1 MLREKRH
8 HYIRCLLALALSAFA
23 LTADGRAQGT
33 DDFKALTA
41 RIDAL
46 SRQGKYA
53 EAIEIAEQA
62 LALAENKNSPEHEE
76 LASALD
82 KLAFLYRRQGRYAE
96 AEPLYERELSIRQ
109 NEQGGKKSDL
119 SVLLNGLADVYEK
132 RGRMDDAV
140 TLRQQSLTLVEA
152 ASGADD
158 TAVRVLR
165 GNLAGLYERLDRYQD
180 AIPLRERNLVLTEM
194 NSRQAGYLFLPE
206 IDALAADYQRVG
218 RLTEAETLYR
228 RALALGEKTLNANN
242 PLLSKMLDKL
252 AVVESAQGRWREAAE
267 HWRRS
272 TDLITRRAVSKSQ
285 ELPAQRKSEIA
296 HERSQFV
303 RLVKALHRVGNEGG
317 ASGQDLLLQT
327 FIAAQWALT
336 SAAAASTAQMAARG
350 AANTPGLGAL
360 VREQQDLHAKFRRFE
375 EDPTL
380 AASLRSGKSEMEG
393 QEAVN
398 QHLSRIVRRIDEIDV
413 RLKSDFPN
421 YVALA
426 TPTPLSVEE
435 VQAVLAP
442 DEVLVQFLD
451 TPVVE
456 RMPEE
461 TFGWIVSK
469 TSTRWF
475 HSPMGTQA
483 LVREVSTLR
492 CGLDYDGSWG
502 APGNRC
508 ESLLNTSY
516 TEADNEAG
524 KPLPFATA
532 KAYALYKNL
541 FDKVEDLIHDKHLL
555 IVPAGP
561 LTQLPFQILVTT
573 QSFGND
579 FKRAAWLVRKNA
591 ITVLPSVSSLRAL
604 RRLTK
609 PSAATKPL
617 IGVGNPLL
625 NGPDQRYAQLAK
637 AANEKQ
643 QCAKAPMQRVAA
655 VPASRGGVGI
665 MALRNGLVDVADIR
679 AQSPLPETADELC
692 AVARDL
698 QVTNDDILL
707 GARANEREIKELSA
721 SGSLA
726 TYRTLHFATHG
737 VLAGQLTPGAE
748 PGLILTPPDVPSD
761 TDDGYLSASE
771 VAGLKLD
778 ADWVI
783 LSACNT
789 AAGGAE
795 GAEALSGLA
804 RAFFY
809 AGARALLVSHWS
821 VDSDATVKLI
831 TSAVG
836 ALTRDKT
843 IGRAEAL
850 RRAMLAMIDKD
861 EARAAH
867 PTYWAPFVV
876 VGEGAA
882 AK

>member
-336 SAAAASTAQMAARG
+336 SAAAESTAQMAARG

-451 TPVVE
+451 RQQDE
-456 RMPEE
+456 
-461 TFGWIVSK
+461 
-469 TSTRWF
+469 
-475 HSPMGTQA
+475 HA
-483 LVREVSTLR
+483 LV
-492 CGLDYDGSWG
+492 
-502 APGNRC
+502 
-508 ESLLNTSY
+508 
-516 TEADNEAG
+516 
-524 KPLPFATA
+524 
-532 KAYALYKNL
+532 
-541 FDKVEDLIHDKHLL
+541 
-555 IVPAGP
+555 P
-561 LTQLPFQILVTT
+561 LT
-573 QSFGND
+573 
-579 FKRAAWLVRKNA
+579 
-591 ITVLPSVSSLRAL
+591 
-604 RRLTK
+604 
-609 PSAATKPL
+609 
-617 IGVGNPLL
+617 
-625 NGPDQRYAQLAK
+625 
-637 AANEKQ
+637 
-643 QCAKAPMQRVAA
+643 
-655 VPASRGGVGI
+655 
-665 MALRNGLVDVADIR
+665 
-679 AQSPLPETADELC
+679 
-692 AVARDL
+692 
-698 QVTNDDILL
+698 
-707 GARANEREIKELSA
+707 
-721 SGSLA
+721 
-726 TYRTLHFATHG
+726 
-737 VLAGQLTPGAE
+737 
-748 PGLILTPPDVPSD
+748 
-761 TDDGYLSASE
+761 DGH
-771 VAGLKLD
+771 
-778 ADWVI
+778 
-783 LSACNT
+783 
-789 AAGGAE
+789 
-795 GAEALSGLA
+795 
-804 RAFFY
+804 
-809 AGARALLVSHWS
+809 AGARPRGLHSALWPRL
-821 VDSDATVKLI
+821 
-831 TSAVG
+831 
-836 ALTRDKT
+836 
-843 IGRAEAL
+843 
-850 RRAMLAMIDKD
+850 
-861 EARAAH
+861 
-867 PTYWAPFVV
+867 
-876 VGEGAA
+876 
-882 AK
+882 